1 MTKPHSAD
9 RSGLMS
15 SALDRPYFL
24 LTLTPLF
31 WAGNAVAGKM
41 AVDQVDPYTL
51 IVVRW
56 LAALLLVLPF
66 AWRHLKTDWP
76 EIRKGW
82 LMLTLY
88 GAIGYTGFN
97 VLLYG
102 AAHYTSAVNTSIEQ
116 ALIPVLVI
124 LGNFVIFRVRSTAL
138 QLLGVFLTIG
148 GVVLTAV
155 HGDFSRIITLS
166 VNQGDALM
174 ILASLSYAAY
184 SLLLRYRPP
193 IHWLSFLVTTFTA
206 ALLAGYVAQ
215 VMLGGGFTAIVS
227 GVAKTTPLG
236 WAIIAYVAFLPSV
249 VAQLFY
255 ARGVEL
261 IGANRASLFINL
273 IPVYGTLLSIV
284 ILSEPI
290 EPYHMVTAVLVV
302 VGIALAEFSARA
314 PRRAT
319 NG

>member
-1 MTKPHSAD
+1 MTKPQATTG
-9 RSGLMS
+9 SGLVSLVMN
-15 SALDRPYFL
+15 RPYFL
-24 LTLTPLF
+24 LTITPLF
-31 WAGNAVAGKM
+31 WAGNAIAGKM

-56 LAALLLVLPF
+56 FAALLLVLPF

-76 EIRKGW
+76 AIRKGW

-88 GAIGYTGFN
+88 GAVGYTGFN

-124 LGNFVIFRVRSTAL
+124 LGNFIIFKVRSTAL
-138 QLLGVFLTIG
+138 QLLGVFLTIF
-148 GVVLTAV
+148 GVVFTAV
-155 HGDFSRIITLS
+155 HGDFNRLITLD
-166 VNQGDALM
+166 VNFGDALM
-174 ILASLSYAAY
+174 ILASVSYAAY
-184 SLLLRYRPP
+184 SLLLRYRPA
-193 IHWLSFLVTTFTA
+193 IHWLSFLVTTFAA
-206 ALLAGYVAQ
+206 ALVAGYVFQ
-215 VMLGGGFTAIVS
+215 IILGGGPTAIVT
-227 GVAKTTPLG
+227 GIANTTPLG

-255 ARGVEL
+255 ARGVEI

-273 IPVYGTLLSIV
+273 IPVYGTVLSII
-284 ILSEPI
+284 ILTEPI

-302 VGIALAEFSARA
+302 AGIALAEFSARA
-314 PRRAT
+314 PRQVRAH
-319 NG
+319 